1 MKMAVLVE
9 QTLIVI
15 MVAMM
20 VTGKRFNRS
29 LS

>member
-9 QTLIVI
+9 QTLIVS

-20 VTGKRFNRS
+20 VTGRQFNHS